1 MIESLAWKNTWRN
14 KKRSFIIVLAIA
26 LGLWGSLLAGAIWM
40 GWGESMVNTAIDRDL
55 SNIQIHKKGY
65 TRNKEIIN
73 FIPNGF
79 RILKETQ
86 QIPGVQ
92 AVSGRTLVE
101 AMAAS
106 PVSTFGVKIVG
117 IIPARAKKVT
127 DIHNMLIE
135 GNYFIERTRN
145 PIIIGKKLADRLG
158 LKLHSKIVLSF
169 QGMDGS
175 LNYAACRIVG
185 IYKTNSALF
194 DQSNVFMQQSDLFR
208 LLNTKPVIHEIAI
221 KTESSRIMPKVYDAL
236 KTKYAH
242 LAVQTWKELAPDV
255 ALTSVAMESY
265 TYMFLGLIL
274 FALLFGITNTML
286 MAVMERVREL
296 GVLIAVGMKK
306 EKVVGMILLETVLL
320 SITGGVT
327 GIVIGG
333 LSIAY
338 FSHTGIDLSAFASGM
353 ETFGASTL
361 VRPFL
366 PLDMYIALLVMVV
379 ATAILSAVLPAWNA
393 IHIQPSEAIRTY

>member
-1 MIESLAWKNTWRN
+1 MIATLAWKNTWRN
-14 KKRSFIIVLAIA
+14 KKRSIIIVLAIA

-55 SNIQIHKKGY
+55 SHIQIHKNGF
-65 TRNKEIIN
+65 TRNREITN
-73 FIPNGF
+73 FIPDGL

-86 QIPGVQ
+86 HIPGVK
-92 AVSGRTLVE
+92 AVSGRTLID

-117 IIPARAKKVT
+117 IVPAQAKKVT
-127 DIHNMLIE
+127 DIHSLLIE
-135 GNYFIERTRN
+135 GTYFAGKTRN
-145 PIIIGKKLADRLG
+145 PIIIGKKLADRLD

-169 QGMDGS
+169 QGLDGS

-185 IYKTNSALF
+185 IYKTDSAFF
-194 DQSNVFMQQSDLFR
+194 DQSNVFMKQSDLFR
-208 LLNTKPVIHEIAI
+208 LLNSKPIIHEIAI
-221 KTESSRIMPKVYDAL
+221 KTESSRVMPKVYDAL
-236 KTKYAH
+236 KAKYAR

-255 ALTSVAMESY
+255 ALTSVAMEGY

-306 EKVVGMILLETVLL
+306 EMVFGMILLETVLL
-320 SITGGVT
+320 SITGGVA
-327 GIVIGG
+327 GIAIGG

-338 FSHTGIDLSAFASGM
+338 FSHTGIDLFTFVSAK
-353 ETFGASTL
+353 ETFVTSTL
-361 VRPFL
+361 IYPFL
-366 PLDMYIALLVMVV
+366 PIGMYIALLVMVV

>member
-1 MIESLAWKNTWRN
+1 MLLTLAWKNTWRN
-14 KKRSFIIVLAIA
+14 KKRSFIIILSIA
-26 LGLWGSLLAGAIWM
+26 LGLWGSLLAGAVWM
-40 GWGESMVNTAIDRDL
+40 GWGESMVNTAIERDL

-65 TRNKEIIN
+65 TRNKEITN
-73 FIPNGF
+73 FIPRGF

-86 QIPGVQ
+86 HIPGVK

-106 PVSTFGVKIVG
+106 PTSTFGVKIVG
-117 IIPARAKKVT
+117 IIPAQAKKVT
-127 DIHNMLIE
+127 NIHSLLRQ
-135 GNYFIERTRN
+135 GTYFRGRGRN
-145 PIIIGKKLADRLG
+145 PVIIGKKLADRLG
-158 LKLHSKIVLSF
+158 LKLHSKIILSF

-194 DQSNVFMQQSDLFR
+194 DQSNVFMKQPDLFR
-208 LLNTKPVIHEIAI
+208 LLNSKPAIHEIAVR
-221 KTESSRIMPKVYDAL
+221 TESSRIMPKVFDAL
-236 KTKYAH
+236 KTKYPG
-242 LAVQTWKELAPDV
+242 LAVQTWKELAPEV
-255 ALTSVAMESY
+255 ALISAAMESY
-265 TYMFLGLIL
+265 TYIFLGLIL

-286 MAVMERVREL
+286 MAVMKRVREI
-296 GVLIAVGMKK
+296 GVLIAIGMKRG
-306 EKVVGMILLETVLL
+306 KVFSMILLETVLL
-320 SITGGVT
+320 SITGGVA
-327 GIVIGG
+327 GIVTGG

-353 ETFGASTL
+353 ETFGASTM
-361 VRPFL
+361 VHPFL

>member
-194 DQSNVFMQQSDLFR
+194 DQSNVFMKQSDLFR
-208 LLNTKPVIHEIAI
+208 LLNTKPVIHEIAVR
-221 KTESSRIMPKVYDAL
+221 TESSRIMPKVYDAL
-236 KTKYAH
+236 KTKYTH

-274 FALLFGITNTML
+274 FALLFVITNTML
-286 MAVMERVREL
+286 MPVMERVRAL
-296 GVLIAVGMKK
+296 GLLIAVGMKRG
-306 EKVVGMILLETVLL
+306 KVFSMILLETVLL
-320 SITGGVT
+320 SITGGVA
-327 GIVIGG
+327 GIVTGG

-353 ETFGASTL
+353 ETFGASTM
-361 VRPFL
+361 VHPFL
-366 PLDMYIALLVMVV
+366 PLDMYIALLLMVV

>member
-1 MIESLAWKNTWRN
+1 MIATLAWKNTWRN
-14 KKRSFIIVLAIA
+14 KKRSIIIVLAIA

-40 GWGESMVNTAIDRDL
+40 GWGESMVNTAIDRNL
-55 SNIQIHKKGY
+55 SHIQIHKNGFM
-65 TRNKEIIN
+65 RNRDITN
-73 FIPNGF
+73 FIPDGF

-86 QIPGVQ
+86 HIPGVK
-92 AVSGRTLVE
+92 AVSGRTLID

-117 IIPARAKKVT
+117 IVPAQAKKVT
-127 DIHNMLIE
+127 DIHSLLIE
-135 GNYFIERTRN
+135 GTYFVGKTRN
-145 PIIIGKKLADRLG
+145 PIIIGKKLADRLD

-169 QGMDGS
+169 QGLDGS

-185 IYKTNSALF
+185 IYKTDSAFF
-194 DQSNVFMQQSDLFR
+194 DQSNVFMKQSDLFR
-208 LLNTKPVIHEIAI
+208 LLNSKPIIHEIAI
-221 KTESSRIMPKVYDAL
+221 KTESSRVMPKVYDAL
-236 KTKYAH
+236 KAKYAH

-255 ALTSVAMESY
+255 ALTSVAMEGY

-306 EKVVGMILLETVLL
+306 EMVFGMILLETVLL
-320 SITGGVT
+320 SITGGVA
-327 GIVIGG
+327 GIAIGG

-338 FSHTGIDLSAFASGM
+338 FSYTGIDLFTFVSAK
-353 ETFGASTL
+353 ETFVTSTL
-361 VRPFL
+361 IYPFL
-366 PLDMYIALLVMVV
+366 PIDMYIALLVMVV